1 VWVAVVTYNRRQLLA
16 GCLAALRAQTVPPDR
31 IVAVD
36 NASTDGTAEWLEHQ
50 DDVDHLRLEQN
61 RGSTGGFAA
70 GIEAALRGGC
80 DWIWLMDD
88 DAEPAPDA
96 LERLVSATGNPSTAA
111 LCPAVVLPDG
121 SIDVKHRG
129 DFRGRPRYLP
139 LERYAEGASLGFFTW
154 VGPLLRADAARAAGL
169 PKAELFMWADDYE
182 YSLRMRRQGEI
193 RLIPDSRVVHRER
206 RYENRRSRFWNRL
219 TGWDLDPSPLDVFWR
234 NLCGIRNYIW
244 LKRHYEHQSA
254 LSAAGTTAQF
264 MLKALLYDERPLRRL
279 PLILAAARDGRRGT
293 FGTITP
299 ERWGRSHSRAIRDRP
314 GAAIAAAN
322 DPVGRSE
329 SGRGSRRAR
338 R

>member
-1 VWVAVVTYNRRQLLA
+1 VTYNRRQLLS

-31 IVAVD
+31 IVVVD
-36 NASTDGTAEWLEHQ
+36 NGSTDGTAEWLATQ
-50 DDVDHLRLEQN
+50 GDVDRVRLEEN

-70 GIEAALRGGC
+70 GIDAALAGGC

-96 LERLVSATGNPSTAA
+96 LERMLPGARDPSTAV

-121 SIDVKHRG
+121 SVDIKHRG

-139 LERYAEGASLGFFTW
+139 VERYTTGAPLGFFTW
-154 VGPLLRADAARAAGL
+154 VGPLVRADAARAAGL
-169 PKAELFMWADDYE
+169 PKAELFIWADDYE
-182 YSLRMRRQGEI
+182 YSLRVREQGAI
-193 RLIPDSRVVHRER
+193 RLVPESRVVHHER

-219 TGWDLDPSPLDVFWR
+219 TGWDLDPTPLEAFWR

-244 LKRHYEHQSA
+244 LKRRYEQQSA

-264 MLKALLYDERPLRRL
+264 MVKSLLYDERPLRRL
-279 PLILAAARDGRRGT
+279 PSIVRAARDGRRGT

-299 ERWGRSHSRAIRDRP
+299 EPWGRAGSRALRDRP
-314 GAAIAAAN
+314 GAASGAASARA
-322 DPVGRSE
+322 GRFG
-329 SGRGSRRAR
+329 SGR
-338 R
+338 